1 MATGG
6 GLALPELL
14 QNAEDAKSWFKRYEV
29 CAIAN
34 GWDAQK
40 KLTRLPTLLR
50 GRAWA
55 IFDSLTQEGET
66 DSYDH
71 LKTAILSRMCPD
83 TEEDKIVARERLSQ
97 RQLCEGESVDEL
109 ARDLEKFLDL
119 ATPDLPAAVR
129 DSELRFHFINS
140 LPEQVSLQLKL
151 QPKVNYA
158 QTIAKARELQL
169 IYSRVEAPQHLNQIQ
184 TIPGAGEGRLQKLEE
199 AVQNMSE
206 QLAALRTQQSSQ
218 KPIRCF
224 KCGKPGHISRQ
235 CRTRLQIEC
244 FNCGGRGHF
253 AKDCWNQGNGRGG
266 AQNRRAGSTPHP

>member
-1 MATGG
+1 M
-6 GLALPELL
+6 
-14 QNAEDAKSWFKRYEV
+14 S
-29 CAIAN
+29 
-34 GWDAQK
+34 
-40 KLTRLPTLLR
+40 RL
-50 GRAWA
+50 
-55 IFDSLTQEGET
+55 
-66 DSYDH
+66 
-71 LKTAILSRMCPD
+71 CPD

-158 QTIAKARELQL
+158 QTIAKARELQQQ
-169 IYSRVEAPQHLNQIQ
+169 SRGTQRLNQFQ
-184 TIPGAGEGRLQKLEE
+184 TIPGAGEGQLRKIEE

-206 QLAALRTQQSSQ
+206 QLTALRTQQSSQ

-224 KCGKPGHISRQ
+224 V
-235 CRTRLQIEC
+235 
-244 FNCGGRGHF
+244 
-253 AKDCWNQGNGRGG
+253 W
-266 AQNRRAGSTPHP
+266 